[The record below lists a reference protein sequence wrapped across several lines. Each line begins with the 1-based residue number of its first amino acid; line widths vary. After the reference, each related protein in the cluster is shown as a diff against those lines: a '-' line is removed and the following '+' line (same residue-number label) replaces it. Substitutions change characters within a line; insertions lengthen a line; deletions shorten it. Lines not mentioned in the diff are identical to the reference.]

1 MVLSHVW
8 QDLYNKTCQKKKKK
22 TLESIFL
29 LILQITQEAAQV
41 ELQPLFLGG
50 LKDLNLL
57 RKQIGR
63 HWLLG

>member
-8 QDLYNKTCQKKKKK
+8 QDLYNKTCQKKKK

>member
-1 MVLSHVW
+1 MFGKICIIKLV
-8 QDLYNKTCQKKKKK
+8 KKKKK

>member
-1 MVLSHVW
+1 MFGKICIIKLV
-8 QDLYNKTCQKKKKK
+8 KKKKKK